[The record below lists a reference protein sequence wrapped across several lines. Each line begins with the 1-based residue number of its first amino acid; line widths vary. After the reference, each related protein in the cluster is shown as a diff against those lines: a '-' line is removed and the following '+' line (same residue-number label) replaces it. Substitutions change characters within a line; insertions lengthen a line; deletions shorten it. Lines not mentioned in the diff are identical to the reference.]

1 MATFLDKK
9 QRVIDLK
16 LTPYG
21 HYALSVGSFK
31 PTYYAFFD
39 DNIIYDGAWA
49 GFTEAQNNIVK
60 RVKEDTPYIESL
72 VLFQDLEKLVSSEK
86 GYGISFDAT
95 DVTPSKN
102 IARKDSFKFDQAI
115 GDAYLDGQNAAAAP
129 AWKVVL
135 LNGKIAN
142 ISKRDSA
149 NNLEIPQI
157 DITVNYKFST
167 RVPGGELALM
177 PGAVSDIID
186 ETTSF
191 SDGNVVALVP
201 ENLMIYVDE
210 VNTEFLTENFD
221 IEIFNMITGSLTGTL
236 ERKYFETEIPQIVD
250 GKMMMPTKI
259 QRNFEIVPSSSVEYY
274 FNIHADQN
282 VNHNLACKALNMY
295 NKSSYYIDLDLECE
309 TTDQQNV
316 YFDIYGSEVVPE
328 ICD

>member
-21 HYALSVGSFK
+21 HYTLSVGSFK

-39 DNIIYDGAWA
+39 DNIIYDGAWM
-49 GFTEAQNNIVK
+49 GVSEAQNNIVK
-60 RVKEDTPYIESL
+60 RIKEDTPYIESL

-115 GDAYLDGQNAAAAP
+115 GDAHLDGQNAAAAP
-129 AWKVVL
+129 AWKVIL

-142 ISKRDSA
+142 ISRRDAA

-157 DITVNYKFST
+157 DITVNYKLT
-167 RVPGGELALM
+167 TKAGGLDLNPEGKAD
-177 PGAVSDIID
+177 VID
-186 ETTSF
+186 ETTAF
-191 SDGNVVALVP
+191 ADGATVGLEV
-201 ENLMIYVDE
+201 ENLMVYVDE

-236 ERKYFETEIPQIVD
+236 ERKYFEREIPQIVD

-259 QRNFEIVPSSSVEYY
+259 QRNFEVLPSSSVGYY
-274 FNIHADQN
+274 FNIHADQK
-282 VNHNLACKALNMY
+282 VDHRLACKALNMY
-295 NKSSYYIDLDLECE
+295 NKNSYYIDLDFECDTFDPE
-309 TTDQQNV
+309 NI
-316 YFDIYGSEVVPE
+316 YFDIYGSHIVPE